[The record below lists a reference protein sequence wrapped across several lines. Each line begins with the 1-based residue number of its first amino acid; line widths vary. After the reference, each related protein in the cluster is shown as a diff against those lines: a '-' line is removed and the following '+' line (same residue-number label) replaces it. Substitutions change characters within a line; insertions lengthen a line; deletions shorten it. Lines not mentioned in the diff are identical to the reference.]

1 MSDKCK
7 IHLDL
12 AFVRH
17 GNRSRIKSTCYFP
30 STACQFFRVTEPSAQ
45 RTDVAANDRGPHHQA
60 DQLVQDQVQ
69 ELHQR
74 LPTGIHDV
82 HDASLQ
88 LILKGILVHAW
99 RQLLLKDVVAQV
111 HEAVDVFILKK

>member
-1 MSDKCK
+1 M
-7 IHLDL
+7 
-12 AFVRH
+12 
-17 GNRSRIKSTCYFP
+17 
-30 STACQFFRVTEPSAQ
+30 EPSAQ
-45 RTDVAANDRGPHHQA
+45 HTDVAANDRGPHHQA

-74 LPTGIHDV
+74 LPAGIHDV

-88 LILKGILVHAW
+88 LILKAVLVHAR

-111 HEAVDVFILKK
+111 HEAVDVFILKKWGAVRTVHEI

>member
-1 MSDKCK
+1 M
-7 IHLDL
+7 
-12 AFVRH
+12 
-17 GNRSRIKSTCYFP
+17 
-30 STACQFFRVTEPSAQ
+30 VTEPSAQ

-74 LPTGIHDV
+74 LPAGIHDV

-88 LILKGILVHAW
+88 LILKAVLVHAR

-111 HEAVDVFILKK
+111 HEAVNVFILKK